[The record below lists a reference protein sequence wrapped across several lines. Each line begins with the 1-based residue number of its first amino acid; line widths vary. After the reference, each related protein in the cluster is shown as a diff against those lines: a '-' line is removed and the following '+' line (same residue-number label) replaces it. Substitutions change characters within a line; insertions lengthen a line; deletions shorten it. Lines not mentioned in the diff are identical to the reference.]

1 MSYFCVIF
9 YLTGFE
15 RRQCPKRCSEV
26 TSKSIEK
33 AWDDIPGKLML
44 TPSACFNQ
52 VLMEKPHQIC
62 KCPLSYTLMHGHGW
76 TIGQYAYSLCNRAS
90 NQTAKNEPLL
100 IHCFNIIDHQ
110 LKFCA

>member
-62 KCPLSYTLMHGHGW
+62 KCPLSYTLSMAMDGRLANMLTLYVTVH
-76 TIGQYAYSLCNRAS
+76 
-90 NQTAKNEPLL
+90 QTKQPKTN
-100 IHCFNIIDHQ
+100 HC
-110 LKFCA
+110 